1 MATNANVIQAQL
13 AATTAPYEAQLNNL
27 RLDFEAAKKRQAAD
41 NAARLN
47 ELYIAHEQNKR
58 TLPQQNAALGNTGG
72 LTETSIID
80 LANTYQRN
88 RNAQNKSYADAIA
101 ELDLEYAKSRNTI
114 NAQIAAAQ
122 AEANAKLAALNS
134 GGSGTS
140 LYRKAYDAVNSTDF
154 SGIGNWSG
162 LNLHGVNA
170 VSDIPGYFGNKRETI
185 FATGTDYD
193 QLKDLDKNKY
203 LVRYASGR

>member
-88 RNAQNKSYADAIA
+88 RNAQNKSYTDAIA

-122 AEANAKLAALNS
+122 AAANAKLAALKY
-134 GGSGTS
+134 SGTAKKKDDADY
-140 LYRKAYDAVNSTDF
+140 LIAPGTAYQ
-154 SGIGNWSG
+154 
-162 LNLHGVNA
+162 
-170 VSDIPGYFGNKRETI
+170 
-185 FATGTDYD
+185 
-193 QLKDLDKNKY
+193 QLKDLQTAKTWGEPGVSIY
-203 LVRYASGR
+203 WTSGRRPVYPDEVK

>member
-1 MATNANVIQAQL
+1 MATNANAIKAQL

-88 RNAQNKSYADAIA
+88 RNAQNKSYTDAIA

-122 AEANAKLAALNS
+122 AAANAKLAALNS
-134 GGSGTS
+134 GGKKLGNYTVENAQEDMVTEGVAGGDVMKLADNYSTAAE
-140 LYRKAYDAVNSTDF
+140 KAKIYDYVLRRNYPSF
-154 SGIGNWSG
+154 NPNW
-162 LNLHGVNA
+162 
-170 VSDIPGYFGNKRETI
+170 
-185 FATGTDYD
+185 
-193 QLKDLDKNKY
+193 LK
-203 LVRYASGR
+203 